1 MDRKAILL
9 KLRQEGKLKGLKP
22 CFVSL
27 RQSKGGI
34 YNGASGTF
42 IMSIRDNFLYF
53 QKLSPFLHRLQ
64 PREDFKIN
72 FLRFKEYYIEKKTVY
87 KILNLYSEGGSYLD
101 ILYQFG
107 TRDTFASED
116 NLARILKILNENNV
130 KEIFDNEF
138 KEEEIKEDDDVEE
151 NVWKRKTRIN

>member
-1 MDRKAILL
+1 
-9 KLRQEGKLKGLKP
+9 
-22 CFVSL
+22 
-27 RQSKGGI
+27 
-34 YNGASGTF
+34 
-42 IMSIRDNFLYF
+42 
-53 QKLSPFLHRLQ
+53 
-64 PREDFKIN
+64 
-72 FLRFKEYYIEKKTVY
+72 LRFKEYYIEKKTVY

-151 NVWKRKTRIN
+151 NV